1 MDIFK
6 KTTTPDGTVMCTGSV
21 ILSVTY
27 PEGKEDA
34 ALMLVG
40 VKEKGEEAKIVN
52 VYTGESVIVMLNAL
66 VNGKEI
72 MDILKKNN
80 TKESIYQLTHC

>member
-6 KTTTPDGTVMCTGSV
+6 KTTTPDGAVMCTGSV

-27 PEGKEDA
+27 PEGKENTA
-34 ALMLVG
+34 IMLVG

-80 TKESIYQLTHC
+80 TKN

>member
-1 MDIFK
+1 MDIIK
-6 KTTTPDGTVMCTGSV
+6 KTTTPDGAVMCTGSV

-27 PEGKEDA
+27 PEGKENTA
-34 ALMLVG
+34 IMLVG

-80 TKESIYQLTHC
+80 TKN

>member
-80 TKESIYQLTHC
+80 IKN

>member
-1 MDIFK
+1 MDIIK

-21 ILSVTY
+21 VLSVSY

-34 ALMLVG
+34 ALMLVWA
-40 VKEKGEEAKIVN
+40 KEKGEEGKIVN
-52 VYTGESVIVMLNAL
+52 VHTGESVIVMLNAL

-72 MDILKKNN
+72 MDILKNN
-80 TKESIYQLTHC
+80 TKN

>member
-6 KTTTPDGTVMCTGSV
+6 KTTTPDGAVMCGGSV

-27 PEGKEDA
+27 PEG
-34 ALMLVG
+34 
-40 VKEKGEEAKIVN
+40 KEKGEEAKIVN

-80 TKESIYQLTHC
+80 TKN

>member
-34 ALMLVG
+34 AVMLVG
-40 VKEKGEEAKIVN
+40 IKKKGEEAKIVN
-52 VYTGESVIVMLNAL
+52 VYTGESVIVMLNTL
-66 VNGKEI
+66 VNGKET
-72 MDILKKNN
+72 MDILKNN
-80 TKESIYQLTHC
+80 TKN

>member
-1 MDIFK
+1 MDIIK
-6 KTTTPDGTVMCTGSV
+6 KTTTPDGAVMCTGSV

-27 PEGKEDA
+27 PEGKENTA
-34 ALMLVG
+34 IMLVG

-72 MDILKKNN
+72 MDILKKN
-80 TKESIYQLTHC
+80 TKN

>member
-27 PEGKEDA
+27 PEGKENA

-52 VYTGESVIVMLNAL
+52 VYTGESVITVLNTLA
-66 VNGKEI
+66 NGKEI
-72 MDILKKNN
+72 TDILKKNN
-80 TKESIYQLTHC
+80 TKN

>member
-1 MDIFK
+1 MDIIK
-6 KTTTPDGTVMCTGSV
+6 KTTTPDGAVMCTGSV

-27 PEGKEDA
+27 PEGKENTA
-34 ALMLVG
+34 IMLVG

-72 MDILKKNN
+72 IDILKNDTKN
-80 TKESIYQLTHC
+80 

>member
-72 MDILKKNN
+72 ADILKKN
-80 TKESIYQLTHC
+80 TKN

>member
-6 KTTTPDGTVMCTGSV
+6 KTTTPDGTVMCAGSV

-52 VYTGESVIVMLNAL
+52 VYTGESVIAVLNTLA
-66 VNGKEI
+66 NGKEI
-72 MDILKKNN
+72 TDILKNN
-80 TKESIYQLTHC
+80 TKN

>member
-1 MDIFK
+1 MNIFK
-6 KTTTPDGTVMCTGSV
+6 KTTAPDGTVMCTGSV

-40 VKEKGEEAKIVN
+40 VKEKREEAKIVN

-80 TKESIYQLTHC
+80 TKN

>member
-6 KTTTPDGTVMCTGSV
+6 KTTTPDGTVMRTGSV

-80 TKESIYQLTHC
+80 TKN

>member
-27 PEGKEDA
+27 PEGQEDT

-40 VKEKGEEAKIVN
+40 VKEKGKNTEIVN
-52 VYTGESVIVMLNAL
+52 VYTGESVITVLNTLA
-66 VNGKEI
+66 NGKEI
-72 MDILKKNN
+72 TDILKKNN
-80 TKESIYQLTHC
+80 TKN

>member
-1 MDIFK
+1 MDIIK
-6 KTTTPDGTVMCTGSV
+6 KTTTPDGTVMCTGAV

-52 VYTGESVIVMLNAL
+52 VYTGESVITVLNTLA
-66 VNGKEI
+66 NGKEI
-72 MDILKKNN
+72 TDILKKNN
-80 TKESIYQLTHC
+80 TKN

>member
-1 MDIFK
+1 MDIIK

-27 PEGKEDA
+27 PEGKENTA
-34 ALMLVG
+34 IMLVG

-80 TKESIYQLTHC
+80 TKN

>member
-40 VKEKGEEAKIVN
+40 VKEKGKNTEIVN
-52 VYTGESVIVMLNAL
+52 VYTGESVITVLNTLA
-66 VNGKEI
+66 NWKRNHGYSE
-72 MDILKKNN
+72 
-80 TKESIYQLTHC
+80 EE

>member
-40 VKEKGEEAKIVN
+40 VKEKGEDIEIVN
-52 VYTGESVIVMLNAL
+52 AYTGESVILMLNTL
-66 VNGKEI
+66 VNGKELV
-72 MDILKKNN
+72 DILKNNPKN
-80 TKESIYQLTHC
+80 

>member
-52 VYTGESVIVMLNAL
+52 VYTGESVIVMLDAL

-80 TKESIYQLTHC
+80 TKN

>member
-40 VKEKGEEAKIVN
+40 VKEKREEAKIVN
-52 VYTGESVIVMLNAL
+52 VYTGESVIVMLNTL
-66 VNGKEI
+66 VNGKET
-72 MDILKKNN
+72 MDILKNNIKN
-80 TKESIYQLTHC
+80 

>member
-52 VYTGESVIVMLNAL
+52 VYTGESVIVMLNAF

-80 TKESIYQLTHC
+80 TKN

>member
-1 MDIFK
+1 MDIIK
-6 KTTTPDGTVMCTGSV
+6 KTTTPDGAVMCTGSV

-27 PEGKEDA
+27 PEGKENTA
-34 ALMLVG
+34 IMLVG

-52 VYTGESVIVMLNAL
+52 VYTGESVITVLNTL

-72 MDILKKNN
+72 MDILKNN
-80 TKESIYQLTHC
+80 TKN

>member
-1 MDIFK
+1 MDIIK

-21 ILSVTY
+21 ILSVSY

-34 ALMLVG
+34 ALMLVWA
-40 VKEKGEEAKIVN
+40 KEKGEEGKIVN

-66 VNGKEI
+66 ANGKEI
-72 MDILKKNN
+72 MDILKNN
-80 TKESIYQLTHC
+80 TKN

>member
-6 KTTTPDGTVMCTGSV
+6 KTTTPDGTVMCAGSV

-52 VYTGESVIVMLNAL
+52 VYTGESVILMLNTL
-66 VNGKEI
+66 VNGKELV
-72 MDILKKNN
+72 DILKNNPKN
-80 TKESIYQLTHC
+80 

>member
-40 VKEKGEEAKIVN
+40 VKEKGEETEIVN

-80 TKESIYQLTHC
+80 TKN

>member
-1 MDIFK
+1 MDIIK

-27 PEGKEDA
+27 PEGKENTA
-34 ALMLVG
+34 TMLVG

-52 VYTGESVIVMLNAL
+52 VYTGESVITILNTL

-80 TKESIYQLTHC
+80 TKN

>member
-6 KTTTPDGTVMCTGSV
+6 KTNTPDGTVMCTGSV

-27 PEGKEDA
+27 PEGKENTA
-34 ALMLVG
+34 IMLVG

-80 TKESIYQLTHC
+80 TKN

>member
-27 PEGKEDA
+27 PEGKEDT

-52 VYTGESVIVMLNAL
+52 VYTGESVITVLNILA
-66 VNGKEI
+66 NGKELV
-72 MDILKKNN
+72 DILKKNN
-80 TKESIYQLTHC
+80 TKN

>member
-6 KTTTPDGTVMCTGSV
+6 KTTTPDGTVMCMGSV

-52 VYTGESVIVMLNAL
+52 VYTGESVILMLNTL
-66 VNGKEI
+66 VNGKELV
-72 MDILKKNN
+72 DILKNNPKN
-80 TKESIYQLTHC
+80 

>member
-40 VKEKGEEAKIVN
+40 VKEKGEDIEIVN
-52 VYTGESVIVMLNAL
+52 VYTGESVIVMLNEL

-80 TKESIYQLTHC
+80 TKN

>member
-40 VKEKGEEAKIVN
+40 VKEKREEAKIVN
-52 VYTGESVIVMLNAL
+52 VYTGESAILMLNTL

-72 MDILKKNN
+72 MDILKKDN
-80 TKESIYQLTHC
+80 TKN

>member
-27 PEGKEDA
+27 PEGKENQA
-34 ALMLVG
+34 IMLVG

-52 VYTGESVIVMLNAL
+52 VHTGESVIVMLNAL

-80 TKESIYQLTHC
+80 TKN

>member
-27 PEGKEDA
+27 PEGMEDA
-34 ALMLVG
+34 AIMLVG

-80 TKESIYQLTHC
+80 TKN

>member
-34 ALMLVG
+34 AVMLVG

-80 TKESIYQLTHC
+80 TKN

>member
-6 KTTTPDGTVMCTGSV
+6 KTTTPDGAVMCTGSV

-27 PEGKEDA
+27 PEGKENTA
-34 ALMLVG
+34 IMLVG

-52 VYTGESVIVMLNAL
+52 MYTGESVIVMLNAL

-72 MDILKKNN
+72 MDILKNN
-80 TKESIYQLTHC
+80 TKN